1 MKKFRFIIKSG
12 DLADVNTSAT
22 INATT
27 EAEPHYVTD
36 TEVLCVFNGT
46 KNVPVAGRS
55 LVTIVNAATYDLLP
69 EDHILSVT
77 YTGTGAVTSLTLP
90 TAQTLKGRMVVVK
103 DAGGNASANNITI
116 DTEGSELIDGSAT
129 KVISTDYGAVRLYSD
144 GTDWFTI

>member
-1 MKKFRFIIKSG
+1 MQRQIQFKKG
-12 DLADVNTSAT
+12 AEADINTTAT
-22 INATT
+22 KNNAVQG
-27 EAEPHYVTD
+27 EPHYTTD
-36 TEVLCVFNGT
+36 TETLCVFNGT

-103 DAGGNASANNITI
+103 DAGGNAGTNNITI

-129 KVISTDYGAVRLYSD
+129 KVISTNYGVVTLYSD